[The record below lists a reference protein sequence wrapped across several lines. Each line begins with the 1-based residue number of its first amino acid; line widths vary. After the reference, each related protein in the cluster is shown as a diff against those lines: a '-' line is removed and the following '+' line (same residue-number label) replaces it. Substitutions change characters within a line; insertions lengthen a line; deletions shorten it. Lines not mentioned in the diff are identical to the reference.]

1 MRLLSASDLLEIWER
16 GAGGTPVEQ
25 ALIIL
30 ATIFPQVP
38 GDDLAR
44 LTISQRDAA
53 LFRLRELTFG
63 SQLKGLA
70 DCPVCH
76 ERLELAF
83 DAENLRSLDLL
94 PKGEVS
100 LPDHESTELF
110 NAATSFQFEG
120 YGITFRLPT
129 SADLMSIASTTDI
142 AQARQCLLNA
152 CILSVKRKRRT
163 ISVSDLPSNI
173 VNSVLERIGQAA
185 SLANLTIAAICPA
198 CGHEWEIVF
207 DIVSYFWS
215 EINAWAVRIMHEI
228 HALAS
233 NYGWREADI
242 LSMSAWRRQRYLELI
257 GA

>member
-1 MRLLSASDLLEIWER
+1 MGR
-16 GAGGTPVEQ
+16 TPVEQ

-30 ATIFPQVP
+30 ATIFPQTP
-38 GDDLAR
+38 RDDLVR
-44 LTISQRDAA
+44 LTIAQRDAA
-53 LFRLRELTFG
+53 LFHLREQTFG

-70 DCPVCH
+70 DCPACH

-83 DAENLRSLDLL
+83 DAENLRSLDIL

-100 LPDHESTELF
+100 LPEHESTELF

-129 SADLMSIASTTDI
+129 SADLMSIASPTDME
-142 AQARQCLLNA
+142 QARQRLLNG
-152 CILSVKRKRRT
+152 CILSVKHQRRT
-163 ISVSDLPSNI
+163 ISAIDLPSNI
-173 VNSVLERIGQAA
+173 VNEIIERIGQAA
-185 SLANLTIAAICPA
+185 SFANLTIAVICPA
-198 CGHEWEIVF
+198 CGHTWEIVF

-215 EINAWAVRIMHEI
+215 EVNAWAVRMMHEI

-242 LSMSAWRRQRYLELI
+242 LAMSARRRRRYLELI
-257 GA
+257 GT